1 MPELVDYSKHG
12 AIGVITVNNPPVNAL
27 SPGVPEGIYESLQK
41 AMSDPAVKAVVLIGG
56 GRSFIAGADIKHVG
70 QQKSPVAMKWRDEM
84 EKMAKPVVAAIHGFA
99 LGGGLESAFCCHYR
113 VAVPSA
119 KVGLPEVL
127 IGIIPGGGGTQRL
140 PRLVG
145 PKTAM
150 ELIVSGRHVPA
161 PEAKALGIIDEIMPE
176 KDLLGAA
183 VAFAEKIADIRPLP
197 RVGERTDKLAEAK
210 EEPGLF
216 DAMRKKIERRARNQ
230 VAPYHGIKAVEA
242 AVTLPLEQGLARER
256 ELFDELRQGE
266 ETNAL
271 KYVFWAEREAAKIPD
286 IPRDTPVRDI
296 KSAAVIGAGTMGG
309 GIAMCFANVGIPVKV
324 LERDRETLDKG
335 LAKVKRNYEISAK
348 RGSMD
353 SADVS
358 RRMALITPAL
368 EYDAIGDADIVIEAV
383 FENLDV
389 KKEVFKKLDAVMKPD
404 AVLASN
410 TSTLDIDAMA
420 AVTSRPAQVLGTHF
434 FSPANVMKLLEI
446 VRGKESGKDT
456 VATAIKL
463 GKKLDKVVGVC
474 GNCDGFLANRT
485 RIPFKIEM
493 MALVEEG
500 ALPEQ
505 VDKVMYDF
513 GYPMGPFAVGDLAGL
528 DISYATRQRRSKE
541 DPENFR
547 PDPISDALVEAGRLG
562 QKAGAG
568 YFLYKEGDRTPYPD
582 PEVKAIIESVSRQ
595 MGIKRRAISDE
606 EVLNRLLLSSV
617 NEAAKILEERIAYRA
632 SDVDVMWINGFGFP
646 RYRGGLMYWADRTL
660 GVPKVHDTLHTWYEK
675 YGGHW
680 KPAKLIDDL
689 AKAGKSFADA

>member
-1 MPELVDYSKHG
+1 
-12 AIGVITVNNPPVNAL
+12 
-27 SPGVPEGIYESLQK
+27 
-41 AMSDPAVKAVVLIGG
+41 
-56 GRSFIAGADIKHVG
+56 
-70 QQKSPVAMKWRDEM
+70 
-84 EKMAKPVVAAIHGFA
+84 
-99 LGGGLESAFCCHYR
+99 
-113 VAVPSA
+113 
-119 KVGLPEVL
+119 
-127 IGIIPGGGGTQRL
+127 
-140 PRLVG
+140 
-145 PKTAM
+145 
-150 ELIVSGRHVPA
+150 
-161 PEAKALGIIDEIMPE
+161 
-176 KDLLGAA
+176 
-183 VAFAEKIADIRPLP
+183 
-197 RVGERTDKLAEAK
+197 
-210 EEPGLF
+210 
-216 DAMRKKIERRARNQ
+216 
-230 VAPYHGIKAVEA
+230 
-242 AVTLPLEQGLARER
+242 
-256 ELFDELRQGE
+256 
-266 ETNAL
+266 
-271 KYVFWAEREAAKIPD
+271 
-286 IPRDTPVRDI
+286 
-296 KSAAVIGAGTMGG
+296 
-309 GIAMCFANVGIPVKV
+309 
-324 LERDRETLDKG
+324 

-353 SADVS
+353 PADVS
-358 RRMALITPAL
+358 RRMALITPAQD
-368 EYDAIGDADIVIEAV
+368 YAAISDADIVIEAV

-528 DISYATRQRRSKE
+528 DISYATRQRRSRE

-562 QKAGAG
+562 QKSGAG
-568 YFLYKEGDRTPYPD
+568 YFRYKEGDRTPYPD

-617 NEAAKILEERIAYRA
+617 NEAAKILEEGIAYRA

-660 GVPKVHDTLHTWYEK
+660 GVPKVRDTLHTWHEK